1 MQMMRQLIV
10 VVACTLGTSACS
22 APTPPPYRPVAD
34 VKTLMAT
41 VMEPAA
47 EVYWDAV
54 GIIVDEKG
62 EQQLEP
68 KSAEEWDAVRNAA
81 FVVAESGNLL
91 MMPSRAKDGGEWM
104 AAAQLMVEA
113 GQKAIRAAEARDKD
127 AVFAVGADV
136 YDACTNCH
144 AKYSPDIVRP
154 NTR

>member
-1 MQMMRQLIV
+1 MRAARIV
-10 VVACTLGTSACS
+10 ALSSLALSACS
-22 APTPPPYRPVAD
+22 SAPPPPPYRPVAD
-34 VKTLMAT
+34 VKTLMSS

-54 GIIVDEKG
+54 GIVVDDKG
-62 EQQLEP
+62 EHHIEP
-68 KSAEEWDAVRNAA
+68 KTAEEWDAVRNAA

-104 AAAQLMVEA
+104 AASQLMIEA
-113 GQKAIRAAEARDKD
+113 AQKAIRAAEARDKD
-127 AVFAVGADV
+127 AVFSVGAEV

-144 AKYSPDIVRP
+144 SKYSPEIVRP